1 VRVTGHLTP
10 GDAVAWIGVA
20 SPSSPHRMESVQA
33 GIFHIGRGTGCNL
46 RLGDES
52 IPERLA
58 VIIADQKSARV
69 SCLSDATPLLLN
81 GEPVEESPL
90 SDGDLLEAG
99 PYTLVFRRIE
109 ATATAVQPEKMAVSR
124 PDELTAPQLVEAIEL
139 EMDTVVELEQTPLD
153 SLHELL
159 RRSAAIQPLERN
171 AERQVIPMNDVAA
184 LLRRL
189 EQGQQRLRLQQE
201 QILQQLSA
209 LTRQQDQFA
218 AALDESTA
226 GVVPLRPTSAP
237 PRRAS
242 A

>member
-1 VRVTGHLTP
+1 MRVTGHLTP

-33 GIFHIGRGTGCNL
+33 GVFHIGRGTGCNL
-46 RLGDES
+46 RLGDEC

-58 VIIADQKSARV
+58 VIIADQTSARV
-69 SCLSDATPLLLN
+69 SCLSDTTPLLLN
-81 GEPVEESPL
+81 GEPVQESPL

-124 PDELTAPQLVEAIEL
+124 PDELTAPELVEGIEL
-139 EMDTVVELEQTPLD
+139 EMDTVAELEQTPLD
-153 SLHELL
+153 GLHELL
-159 RRSAAIQPLERN
+159 RRSAATQPLGGN
-171 AERQVIPMNDVAA
+171 AERQVIPMNDVAT

-189 EQGQQRLRLQQE
+189 EQEQHRLRLQQG